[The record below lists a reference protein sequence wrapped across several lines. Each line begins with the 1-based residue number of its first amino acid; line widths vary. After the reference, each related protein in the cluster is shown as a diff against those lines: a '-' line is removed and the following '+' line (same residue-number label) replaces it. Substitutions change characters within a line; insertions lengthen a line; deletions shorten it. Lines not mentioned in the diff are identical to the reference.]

1 MLGALD
7 KVQDRN
13 GLERGELSFLEQAHF
28 KTKGT
33 LLSLQLYIY
42 IHYFKKRESCCKAQN
57 MTWTM
62 TNRISRNW
70 LSWERLGT
78 VAMS

>member
-13 GLERGELSFLEQAHF
+13 GLERGELPFLEQAHF

-42 IHYFKKRESCCKAQN
+42 IHYFKK
-57 MTWTM
+57 
-62 TNRISRNW
+62 
-70 LSWERLGT
+70 ER
-78 VAMS
+78 VAARPKT

>member
-13 GLERGELSFLEQAHF
+13 GLERGELPFLEQAHF

-42 IHYFKKRESCCKAQN
+42 IYIILKK
-57 MTWTM
+57 
-62 TNRISRNW
+62 
-70 LSWERLGT
+70 ER
-78 VAMS
+78 VAARPKT

>member
-13 GLERGELSFLEQAHF
+13 GLERGELPFLEQAHF

-42 IHYFKKRESCCKAQN
+42 IYIILKKRELLQGPKHDVDNDKQN
-57 MTWTM
+57 
-62 TNRISRNW
+62 IKK
-70 LSWERLGT
+70 L
-78 VAMS
+78 A